1 MGFSRQTRAL
11 VMSSSCIAIVD
22 PISTGATLAAEAA
35 SRGYD
40 VVAVYSMELTPEI
53 RAMVPVK
60 VEYLAEVEEQAT
72 IKETACS
79 LTQACGSSELV
90 AVIVGAESGV
100 TVADALSEELGLR
113 TNGTA
118 LGARRNK
125 SVQQKLV
132 QASGLRAV
140 REACGRSWSDV
151 ETFVLSESLPI
162 VVKPVE
168 SAGSDGVKLCRSVEE
183 AEAHFNLLM
192 ASQKRWGSQDAAVLC
207 QEFLQGTEYVVD
219 HVSRDGV
226 HKTVMVYKYDK
237 RPVNGA
243 EFVYY
248 GMVPVP
254 SDSEEAK
261 ILIPYTRG
269 VLDALAF
276 ENGPSHGE
284 VMMTTDGP
292 CLVEMN
298 CRLSGAGGSWVPLAK
313 ALTGG
318 YSAVDATI
326 DLFTSQAK
334 FEAIPDIFPSPFRA
348 SGQVAYLVAMEEGE
362 VKTTL
367 GFDTIRSLASF
378 HSLMSCVK
386 PGSFVERTVDL
397 FTMCGTVV
405 LLNSDSAELER
416 DLSTIRELET
426 SCSLFEFC

>member
-1 MGFSRQTRAL
+1 
-11 VMSSSCIAIVD
+11 MSSSCIAIVD

-40 VVAVYSMELTPEI
+40 VIAVYSMELTPDI

-60 VEYLAEVEEQAT
+60 VEYLAEIEEQAT
-72 IKETACS
+72 INETACA
-79 LTQACGSSELV
+79 LTQACGSSQLV

-132 QASGLRAV
+132 KASGLRAV
-140 REACGRSWSDV
+140 REACGRSWSEV
-151 ETFVLSESLPI
+151 EEFVLSESMPI

-226 HKTVMVYKYDK
+226 HKTMMLYKYDK

-243 EFVYY
+243 QFVYY

-254 SDSEEAK
+254 SSSEEAK
-261 ILIPYTRG
+261 TLIPYVRG

-284 VMMTTDGP
+284 VMMTADGP

-326 DLFTSQAK
+326 DLFTSEEK
-334 FEAIPDIFPSPFRA
+334 FESLPDIFPSFRA
-348 SGQVAYLVAMEEGE
+348 FGLVVYLVAMKEGE
-362 VKTTL
+362 VQKTL
-367 GFDTIRSLASF
+367 GFDTIRSLPSF
-378 HSLMSCVK
+378 HSLMSPVK
-386 PGSFVERTVDL
+386 PGSVVELTVDL

-416 DLSTIRELET
+416 DLSSIREMENNY
-426 SCSLFEFC
+426 SLFEFC

>member
-1 MGFSRQTRAL
+1 
-11 VMSSSCIAIVD
+11 MSSSCIAIVD

-40 VVAVYSMELTPEI
+40 VIAVYSMELTPDI

-72 IKETACS
+72 IKETAYA

-90 AVIVGAESGV
+90 SVIVGAESGV

-113 TNGTA
+113 TNGTS

-125 SVQQKLV
+125 NVQQKLV
-132 QASGLRAV
+132 KASGLRAV
-140 REACGRSWSDV
+140 REACGCSWSDV
-151 ETFVLSESLPI
+151 EEFVLSESMPI

-168 SAGSDGVKLCRSVEE
+168 SAGSDGVKLCRSVED

-226 HKTVMVYKYDK
+226 HKTMMLYKYDK

-243 EFVYY
+243 QFVYY

-254 SDSEEAK
+254 SSSEEAQV
-261 ILIPYTRG
+261 LIPYVRG
-269 VLDALAF
+269 VLDALAYA
-276 ENGPSHGE
+276 NGPSHGE
-284 VMMTTDGP
+284 VMMTADGP

-326 DLFTSQAK
+326 DLFTSKAK
-334 FEAIPDIFPSPFRA
+334 FEALPDIFPSPFQA
-348 SGQVAYLVAMEEGE
+348 FGLVAYLVSMKEGE
-362 VKTTL
+362 VKKTPGL
-367 GFDTIRSLASF
+367 NTIRSLSSF
-378 HSLMSCVK
+378 HSLMSPVK
-386 PGSFVERTVDL
+386 PGSSVELTVDL

-416 DLSTIRELET
+416 DLSTIREMET
-426 SCSLFEFC
+426 KCSLFEFY

>member
-1 MGFSRQTRAL
+1 MA
-11 VMSSSCIAIVD
+11 VSCIAIVD

-40 VVAVYSMELTPEI
+40 VVAVYSMELTAEI

-60 VEYLAEVEEQAT
+60 VDYLAEIEEHT
-72 IKETACS
+72 TVKETAYA
-79 LTQACGSSELV
+79 LTQACGSAELV
-90 AVIVGAESGV
+90 AVVVGAESGV

-132 QASGLRAV
+132 KASGLRAV
-140 REACGRSWSDV
+140 REACGRTWSDV
-151 ETFVLSESLPI
+151 KDFVLSETLPV

-183 AEAHFNLLM
+183 AEVHFNLLM

-226 HKTVMVYKYDK
+226 HKTVMMYKYDK

-243 EFVYY
+243 QFVYY

-254 SDSEEAK
+254 SDSEEAQL
-261 ILIPYTRG
+261 LIPYTRG
-269 VLDALAF
+269 VLDALALQ
-276 ENGPSHGE
+276 NGPSHGE
-284 VMMTTDGP
+284 VMMTADGP

-318 YSAVDATI
+318 FSAVDATV
-326 DLFTSQAK
+326 DAFTSKAK
-334 FEAIPDIFPSPFRA
+334 FDAIPDIFPAPFR
-348 SGQVAYLVAMEEGE
+348 SFGLVAYLVAMNEGE
-362 VKTTL
+362 VRKTP
-367 GFDTIRSLASF
+367 GFDRIRALPSF
-378 HSLMSCVK
+378 HSLMSPVK
-386 PGSFVERTVDL
+386 PGSCFELTVDL

-405 LLNSDSAELER
+405 LLNCDSVELER
-416 DLSTIRELET
+416 DLSIIREMET
-426 SCSLFEFC
+426 QFTLFEFA